1 MTALSDAYAGTVAAE
16 RGRHRLFVGIG
27 LFVTGAV
34 LVVAGIIAAGSE
46 LLTANGFS
54 LGEARWLAGVL
65 GGIGVPAVFLGIF
78 TILPAGRTIRG
89 TALIGAS
96 VAMFGVALFA
106 HAYPCQW
113 IGNSCAT
120 SAANLTLPTAGVY
133 FAGTLTTFWCLF
145 TGVAN
150 FKTRNDP
157 GGTVRMEIRNI
168 TRQGDGGDD
177 DSGDGFGGLGGVG
190 LFGTD
195 PDGDVAT
202 QTNAPGSAPAG
213 GAAATSDGGA
223 AAEQLSTPAGSNTA
237 QPGSTASASTTPNAG
252 SPTSSQS
259 APTSS
264 QSTTTNDQSETTTT
278 SSQSATTTN
287 TQSTADGST
296 TTDRTGGSTTGGST
310 TTTSSVDKVQPNAS
324 RGPTS
329 GVPSRSDDS
338 TEASIDRYCGSC
350 AQFQYVRTDSGIQP
364 YCAHHDELMDDMESC
379 ESWEPR

>member
-1 MTALSDAYAGTVAAE
+1 MTALSDAYSGTVADQ
-16 RGRHRLFVGIG
+16 RGRGRLYLGVG
-27 LFVTGAV
+27 LFVAGAI
-34 LVVAGIIAAGSE
+34 LVVAGIVAAGSG
-46 LLTANGFS
+46 LLTAQGYS

-65 GGIGVPAVFLGIF
+65 GGSGVPAVFLGIF
-78 TILPAGRTIRG
+78 TILPAGRTTRG
-89 TALIGAS
+89 AALIGAS
-96 VAMFGVALFA
+96 IAMFGVALFA
-106 HAYPCQW
+106 YAYPCQW
-113 IGNSCAT
+113 IGNTCAT
-120 SAANLTLPTAGVY
+120 GGPNLTLPTAGVY
-133 FAGTLTTFWCLF
+133 FLGTLTTFWCLF

-168 TRQGDGGDD
+168 THQGDAGGDD
-177 DSGDGFGGLGGVG
+177 DGFGGLGGVG
-190 LFGTD
+190 FFGTD

-202 QTNAPGSAPAG
+202 QTNAPGSGPAG

-223 AAEQLSTPAGSNTA
+223 AAEQLSTPAGSNTV
-237 QPGSTASASTTPNAG
+237 QPESTQNASTTGTSTTPNTG

-259 APTSS
+259 EVTSS
-264 QSTTTNDQSETTTT
+264 QSATTSDQSATTTT

-287 TQSTADGST
+287 TQ
-296 TTDRTGGSTTGGST
+296 STTGGST

-350 AQFQYVRTDSGIQP
+350 AQFQYVRTDNGIQP

-379 ESWEPR
+379 DSWEPR

>member
-1 MTALSDAYAGTVAAE
+1 MTALSDAYSGTVADQ
-16 RGRHRLFVGIG
+16 RGRGRLYLGVG
-27 LFVTGAV
+27 LFGVGAI
-34 LVVAGIIAAGSE
+34 LVVAGIIAAGSG
-46 LLTANGFS
+46 LLTAQGYS

-78 TILPAGRTIRG
+78 TILPAGRTTRG
-89 TALIGAS
+89 AALIGAS
-96 VAMFGVALFA
+96 IAVFGVALFA
-106 HAYPCQW
+106 YAYPCQW
-113 IGNSCAT
+113 IGNTCAT
-120 SAANLTLPTAGVY
+120 GGPNLTLPTAGVY
-133 FAGTLTTFWCLF
+133 FLGTLTTFWCLF

-223 AAEQLSTPAGSNTA
+223 TTEQLASPLDGPTTTRQATGSATTGTDGAATGATESTTSTASTPATEPSTA
-237 QPGSTASASTTPNAG
+237 ATETASAATQSST
-252 SPTSSQS
+252 S
-259 APTSS
+259 APD
-264 QSTTTNDQSETTTT
+264 QPKSTTTSGVDQVSP
-278 SSQSATTTN
+278 
-287 TQSTADGST
+287 
-296 TTDRTGGSTTGGST
+296 
-310 TTTSSVDKVQPNAS
+310 KAS
-324 RGPTS
+324 RGPTNAGS
-329 GVPSRSDDS
+329 GASDTPGS
-338 TEASIDRYCGSC
+338 ENSIDRYCGSC
-350 AQFQYVRTDSGIQP
+350 AQFKYVRTDSGIKP

-379 ESWEPR
+379 DAWEPR

>member
-1 MTALSDAYAGTVAAE
+1 MTALSDAYAGTVADQ
-16 RGRHRLFVGIG
+16 RGRGWLYLGIG
-27 LFVTGAV
+27 LFLAGAI
-34 LVVAGIIAAGSE
+34 LVVAGIIAAGSG
-46 LLTANGFS
+46 LLTAQGYS

-78 TILPAGRTIRG
+78 TILPAGRTTRG
-89 TALIGAS
+89 AALIGAS
-96 VAMFGVALFA
+96 IAMFGVALFA
-106 HAYPCQW
+106 YAYPCQW
-113 IGNSCAT
+113 IGNTCAT
-120 SAANLTLPTAGVY
+120 GGPNLTLPTAGIY
-133 FAGTLTTFWCLF
+133 FLGTLTTFWCLF

-168 TRQGDGGDD
+168 TRQGDAGGDD
-177 DSGDGFGGLGGVG
+177 DGFGGLGGVG
-190 LFGTD
+190 FFGTD

-223 AAEQLSTPAGSNTA
+223 AAEQLSTPAGSTTA
-237 QPGSTASASTTPNAG
+237 QPGSTPSASTTPNTG
-252 SPTSSQS
+252 SPTNSQSTATTDSQS
-259 APTSS
+259 A
-264 QSTTTNDQSETTTT
+264 TTTT
-278 SSQSATTTN
+278 SNQSATTTN
-287 TQSTADGST
+287 TQST
-296 TTDRTGGSTTGGST
+296 TGGSTTADKTGGST
-310 TTTSSVDKVQPNAS
+310 TTTSGVDQVQPNAS

-329 GVPSRSDDS
+329 GAPSRSDDS

-379 ESWEPR
+379 DSWEPR